1 MSEKKH
7 YDSCREAV
15 MLVMLMFLV
24 LHFFAI
30 PREVFAEQMDWL
42 RLTQHVAPTNMAI
55 IPAGVFEMGSSD
67 KQGSADEY
75 PSHTVSLNAFY
86 LDTHEV
92 TNRQFRKFVK
102 SSAYKTGAEIQGK
115 AWAYVEDQRWTE
127 VAGAWWRRPE
137 GQVSVWASRRGSHP
151 VVMLTWDDAKA
162 YCEGIGKRLPTEAEW
177 EYAARAGSATNVW
190 LGKAQSGSREVGNVA
205 DQTHKQKFSD
215 RPWPILDNYDDH
227 YVRTAPVGTFAPN
240 AWGLYDMI
248 GNVSEWVAD
257 WYASDYYAKSPR
269 KNPQGP
275 STGHFKVLR
284 GGAWSTSPSYLGT
297 GVRIYNAPTTANAGH
312 GVRCAK
318 DVVRP

>member
-1 MSEKKH
+1 MAAPSRIVLGCLMLLGCLALDVDTEGWAN
-7 YDSCREAV
+7 DSDRVTSGVRATPPG
-15 MLVMLMFLV
+15 M
-24 LHFFAI
+24 
-30 PREVFAEQMDWL
+30 VF
-42 RLTQHVAPTNMAI
+42 

-92 TNRQFRKFVK
+92 TNRQFRKFVNV
-102 SSAYKTGAEIQGK
+102 SGYKTTAEIQGK
-115 AWAYVEDQRWTE
+115 AWAYVEAAQWTE
-127 VAGAWWRRPE
+127 VDGAWWRKPE
-137 GQVSVWASRRGSHP
+137 GRESVFSSRRGSHP
-151 VVMLTWDDAKA
+151 VVMLTWDDAKV
-162 YCEGIGKRLPTEAEW
+162 YCEGMGKRLPIEAEW
-177 EYAARAGSATNVW
+177 EYAARAGSATNIW

-205 DQTHKQKFSD
+205 DQTHKQNFSD

-227 YVRTAPVGTFAPN
+227 YVRTAPVGTFVPN

-257 WYASDYYAKSPR
+257 WYANDYYVESPR

-275 STGHFKVLR
+275 SIGHFKVLR
-284 GGAWSTSPSYLGT
+284 GGAWSSSPSYLGT
-297 GVRIYNAPTTANAGH
+297 GVRIYNAPTTANAAH

-318 DVVRP
+318 DVEQQ